1 MKLQAIT
8 HAYGHRLAD
17 VHLAGFAPAFT
28 LSLCDSE
35 YARKPPVP
43 IASVVRCHS
52 EKLKDRDLFA
62 EKSLTNCPLFDIDRL
77 FGFCRLLTS
86 DSFCGRTIPRRL

>member
-1 MKLQAIT
+1 MWGFSAT
-8 HAYGHRLAD
+8 HAYVHRLAD

-43 IASVVRCHS
+43 IASVVSGKH
-52 EKLKDRDLFA
+52 KKQKDVSRIEIDL
-62 EKSLTNCPLFDIDRL
+62 NINNMRNR
-77 FGFCRLLTS
+77 GFLSTKQ
-86 DSFCGRTIPRRL
+86 

>member
-1 MKLQAIT
+1 MRGFSAT

-17 VHLAGFAPAFT
+17 VHSAGFAPAFA

-43 IASVVRCHS
+43 IASVVRLR
-52 EKLKDRDLFA
+52 KNLPF
-62 EKSLTNCPLFDIDRL
+62 F
-77 FGFCRLLTS
+77 FCNFLQ
-86 DSFCGRTIPRRL
+86 

>member
-8 HAYGHRLAD
+8 HAYVHRLAD

-35 YARKPPVP
+35 CSRKPPVP
-43 IASVVRCHS
+43 IASVVSGHS
-52 EKLKDRDLFA
+52 KKEKRQTCWLKNL
-62 EKSLTNCPLFDIDRL
+62 
-77 FGFCRLLTS
+77 
-86 DSFCGRTIPRRL
+86 

>member
-1 MKLQAIT
+1 MLLT
-8 HAYGHRLAD
+8 HAYGHRRAE

-43 IASVVRCHS
+43 IASVVS
-52 EKLKDRDLFA
+52 GQAKKKKYSALENKTD
-62 EKSLTNCPLFDIDRL
+62 
-77 FGFCRLLTS
+77 
-86 DSFCGRTIPRRL
+86 

>member
-8 HAYGHRLAD
+8 HAYVHRLAD

-35 YARKPPVP
+35 RSRKPPVP
-43 IASVVRCHS
+43 IASVVRGS
-52 EKLKDRDLFA
+52 SRKKKKKNKNSKTKVSSNKRIFTE
-62 EKSLTNCPLFDIDRL
+62 SP
-77 FGFCRLLTS
+77 
-86 DSFCGRTIPRRL
+86 